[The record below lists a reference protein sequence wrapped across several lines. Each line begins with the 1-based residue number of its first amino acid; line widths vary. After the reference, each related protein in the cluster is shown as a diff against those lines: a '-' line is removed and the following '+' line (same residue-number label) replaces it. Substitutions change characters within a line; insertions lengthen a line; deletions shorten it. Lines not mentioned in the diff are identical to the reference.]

1 MGPAPDRLHND
12 KCVASFAPKTSA
24 WPKLCHF
31 AAPCCRTDAADD
43 AANRHTN
50 VRRAPPAATRRRGR
64 LAVAASATTM
74 AATTMAATTKSMPA
88 EAVPKPAMPEATM
101 SYGVA
106 AAILP
111 AAMRKTMVP
120 AAPAT
125 AAGPDPIA
133 AIAIPAAAAII
144 DIANAVAG

>member
-1 MGPAPDRLHND
+1 
-12 KCVASFAPKTSA
+12 
-24 WPKLCHF
+24 
-31 AAPCCRTDAADD
+31 
-43 AANRHTN
+43 
-50 VRRAPPAATRRRGR
+50 
-64 LAVAASATTM
+64 M